1 MEQLAD
7 AVFSLSGLAA
17 YVVIGLVAFGEA
29 AAFVGLFLPGELA
42 LIAGGVLA
50 AQGRASLGVMAA
62 VGCGAAIAGDAVGYE
77 IGRRCGPRLLSSRLA
92 ARYWLAIAEAQR
104 ALRRH
109 GPLAVFAG
117 RWTTVLRATVP
128 ALAGMAGMPYR
139 TFALWNALGGVT
151 WGAGCVLIGD
161 AAGASFHAAHRVVG
175 NASWVALG
183 LLLAAFVAHRVW
195 KRQRRGGRAE
205 LPSEPSEQNPQATVG
220 CAQGPRS
227 QA

>member
-50 AQGRASLGVMAA
+50 AQGRVSLGVMAA
-62 VGCGAAIAGDAVGYE
+62 VGCAAAIAGDAAGYE
-77 IGRRCGPRLLSSRLA
+77 IGRRYGPRLLSSRLA
-92 ARYWLAIAEAQR
+92 VRGTRSLAIAEAQR

-109 GPLAVFAG
+109 GPLAVFVG

-128 ALAGMAGMPYR
+128 ALAGMAGMRYR

-151 WGAGCVLIGD
+151 WGAGCVLLGN
-161 AAGASFHAAHRVVG
+161 AAGASFHVAHQVVG

-183 LLLAAFVAHRVW
+183 LLVAAFVAHRVW
-195 KRQRRGGRAE
+195 KRLRGGRTE
-205 LPSEPSEQNPQATVG
+205 LPSEPSEQKATVG
-220 CAQGPRS
+220 CARGPDS
-227 QA
+227 AG